1 MPFFALPLT
10 FSLSKTAAV
19 VVAVVILASFD
30 LSERIKHRESHV
42 IFASVLG
49 TVLSLSILAIVRA
62 ILQPGVQENAHIMAL
77 GVLTIVIL
85 WRCLFGP
92 WAAQT
97 KAVVLGTFLFW
108 IGLYTFFHEPPEY
121 RLVRILATITA
132 VIPAVIW
139 CVLFL
144 EYHRER
150 LAIVILMFF
159 AGMIAT
165 IPILF
170 YDALVRRG
178 VELQFFVVK
187 LKPESFNQSTEQFVS
202 GQLIGMTPLHSTVL
216 TVFLS
221 FIIVGLIEEV
231 SKYWVLRRNGI
242 PFITSVDDMLQLSIM
257 VAIGFSFAENVT
269 NPGYFMGFVREYLVF
284 PDTPD
289 IIGFI
294 SNVVGRSVMT
304 TMVHIVSTGV
314 MGYFMGLTLFADP
327 LLQEGYRDGRPYKI
341 VEWLHSVLRI
351 KRVPIFR
358 TEMLLIGLVSAIVL
372 HGLFNFLVTL
382 PDIIPGNPRTLG
394 DLLGVPDHPV
404 LQYIAIL
411 LFPALF
417 YVVGGFWMLT
427 GLFMNKENMKER
439 GHLVQKEVF
448 IKEAMA

>member
-1 MPFFALPLT
+1 MPFLALPLT
-10 FSLSKTAAV
+10 FSLSKT
-19 VVAVVILASFD
+19 VAVVIAVALLASFD

-42 IFASVLG
+42 IFASILG
-49 TVLSLSILAIVRA
+49 TVLSLSILGIVRS
-62 ILQPGVQENAHIMAL
+62 ILQPGTQENAHVMAL
-77 GVLTIVIL
+77 GVLTIVLL

-92 WAAQT
+92 WNATT

-108 IGLYTFFHEPPEY
+108 IGLYTFFHESPEY
-121 RLVRILATITA
+121 RLVRMLATITA
-132 VIPAVIW
+132 LIPAVIW

-150 LAIVILMFF
+150 LATVVLMFF
-159 AGMIAT
+159 AGMVAT

-178 VELQFFVVK
+178 VELQFFVFK

-202 GQLIGMTPLHSTVL
+202 GQLIGITPLHSTVL

-221 FIIVGLIEEV
+221 FLIVGLIEEI
-231 SKYWVLRRNGI
+231 SKYWVLRRNAESWI
-242 PFITSVDDMLQLSIM
+242 NSVDDMLQLAIM

-284 PDTPD
+284 PDRPD
-289 IIGFI
+289 IIGFV

-314 MGYFMGLTLFADP
+314 MGYFMGLAIFADP
-327 LLQEGYRDGRPYKI
+327 LLQEGYRRGKVHRS
-341 VEWLHSVLRI
+341 VEWLHRILRI

-358 TEMLLIGLVSAIVL
+358 TQMLLLGVVSAIVL

-382 PDIIPGNPRTLG
+382 PDILPGNPRTLG
-394 DLLGVPDHPV
+394 DLLGIPDHPI

-427 GLFMNKENMKER
+427 GLFLNKENIKDR

-448 IKEAMA
+448 VREAMA